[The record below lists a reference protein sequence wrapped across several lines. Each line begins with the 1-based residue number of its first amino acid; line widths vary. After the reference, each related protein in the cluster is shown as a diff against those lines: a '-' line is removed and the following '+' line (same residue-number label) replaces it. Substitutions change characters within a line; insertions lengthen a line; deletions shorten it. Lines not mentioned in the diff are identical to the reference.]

1 MSSWPR
7 AMGLWSSSLAEPG
20 TLGLSRDVRVPPV
33 HRRRGA
39 AEDGPVGM
47 DQEPLDGCR
56 EGLDEAG
63 LHVVRTWG
71 LAVGLF
77 QGGLQV
83 LHGVLLDLCPGPF
96 RDPGDVAAEDR
107 LETREAHRAF
117 VIQFSP
123 EGANC
128 ETSRRGPP

>member
-1 MSSWPR
+1 
-7 AMGLWSSSLAEPG
+7 
-20 TLGLSRDVRVPPV
+20 
-33 HRRRGA
+33 
-39 AEDGPVGM
+39 M

-56 EGLDEAG
+56 EGLDETG
-63 LHVVRTWG
+63 LPVVGTWG
-71 LAVGLF
+71 LAIGLV

-96 RDPGDVAAEDR
+96 RDPRDVAAEDC
-107 LETREAHRAF
+107 LEAWEVHRAF

-128 ETSRRGPP
+128 EHHVASLREERLGVGGPARSRGLTGPGPLSLWLPARLSIAGRCRGRGGARSP